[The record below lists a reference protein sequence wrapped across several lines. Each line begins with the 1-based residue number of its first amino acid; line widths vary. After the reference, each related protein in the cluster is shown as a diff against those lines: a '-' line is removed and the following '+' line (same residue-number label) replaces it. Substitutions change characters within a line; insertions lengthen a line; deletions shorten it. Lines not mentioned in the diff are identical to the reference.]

1 MQIGL
6 GFRSSKSEGIMKTGR
21 LVSVVAAV
29 LGALSLGCSTQRAA
43 RVLGMPA
50 SLGNG
55 TVASYA
61 EFNNAGAPKVIGVV
75 FSAGALD
82 ALPTVPSDGHRCFD
96 ANNDGV
102 IDLATEC
109 SAWHERVL
117 PIPSEASRRQDVPFK
132 WALLNWNPR
141 GHIPP
146 GVFDTPHFDV
156 HFYIEP
162 IENIFAIQRG
172 PCGLEMARCDQ
183 FALARKPLPGNYLP
197 PTFRDLGLVSPA
209 MGNHLADPTDHVFHG
224 EKFKRHW
231 IYGAYDGRVIFYEE
245 MVDRGYMLSKPDAC
259 FPIPSPDAVGL
270 TGYYPTR
277 SCVRY
282 VAGKDEY
289 TVSIEDFV
297 LRKASP
303 PGPLRE
309 APSGKP

>member
-1 MQIGL
+1 
-6 GFRSSKSEGIMKTGR
+6 MKTR
-21 LVSVVAAV
+21 QVVSTVAAI
-29 LGALSLGCSTQRAA
+29 LAAFSLGYSAQRTA
-43 RVLGMPA
+43 RVLGTPS

-61 EFNNAGAPKVIGVV
+61 EFDKSGTPKAIGVV

-82 ALPTVPSDGHRCFD
+82 ALPATPSDGHRCFD
-96 ANNDGV
+96 ADNDGM

-109 SAWHERVL
+109 SGWHERVL
-117 PIPSEASRRQDVPFK
+117 PVPSEATRRTDVPFK

-172 PCGLEMARCDQ
+172 TCGLEMVRCDQ
-183 FALARKPLPGNYLP
+183 FALASKPVPSNYVP
-197 PTFRDLGLVSPA
+197 PNFQNLGIVAPA
-209 MGNHLADPTDHVFHG
+209 MGNHLVDPTDHVFHG

-259 FPIPSPDAVGL
+259 FPIPSPAAVAL

-282 VAGKDEY
+282 APGKDEF

-303 PGPLRE
+303 PGPVRDT
-309 APSGKP
+309 ASGKP

>member
-1 MQIGL
+1 
-6 GFRSSKSEGIMKTGR
+6 MKTGR
-21 LVSVVAAV
+21 VTSAVAAV
-29 LGALSLGCSTQRAA
+29 LGALSLSCSTQRAA
-43 RVLGMPA
+43 RVLSMPS

-61 EFNNAGAPKVIGVV
+61 EFDRSGAPKVIGVV

-82 ALPTVPSDGHRCFD
+82 ALPAAPSDGHRCFD

-117 PIPSEASRRQDVPFK
+117 PIPSEASRRPDVPFK

-172 PCGLEMARCDQ
+172 TCGLEMVRCDQ
-183 FALARKPLPGNYLP
+183 FAVARKPVPGNYLP
-197 PTFRDLGLVSPA
+197 PNFQDLGLVAPA
-209 MGNHLADPTDHVFHG
+209 MGNHLLDPTDHVFHG

-231 IYGAYDGRVIFYEE
+231 IYGTYDGRVIFYEE

-259 FPIPSPDAVGL
+259 LPIQSPAAVAL

-282 VAGKDEY
+282 APGKDEY
-289 TVSIEDFV
+289 SVSIEDFV
-297 LRKASP
+297 LGKASP

>member
-1 MQIGL
+1 
-6 GFRSSKSEGIMKTGR
+6 MKTR
-21 LVSVVAAV
+21 QVVSTVAAI
-29 LGALSLGCSTQRAA
+29 LAAFSLGYSAQRTA
-43 RVLGMPA
+43 RVLGTPS

-61 EFNNAGAPKVIGVV
+61 EFDKSGAPKAIGVV

-82 ALPTVPSDGHRCFD
+82 ALPAAPSDGHRCFD

-109 SAWHERVL
+109 SGWHERVL
-117 PIPSEASRRQDVPFK
+117 PVPSEASRRTDVPFK

-172 PCGLEMARCDQ
+172 TCGLEMVRCDQ
-183 FALARKPLPGNYLP
+183 FALASKPVPSNYVP
-197 PTFRDLGLVSPA
+197 PNFQDLGIVAPA
-209 MGNHLADPTDHVFHG
+209 MGNHLCDPTDHVFHG

-259 FPIPSPDAVGL
+259 FPIQSPDAVAL

-282 VAGKDEY
+282 TPAKDEY
-289 TVSIEDFV
+289 TVSMEDFV

-303 PGPLRE
+303 PGPVRDT
-309 APSGKP
+309 ASGKP